1 MKVPLYIAI
10 YALLITLCSMKS
22 NNTSNKTPEK
32 KVYYK
37 LIQKHLGISI
47 SDRTSGP
54 LLWQNHQISTFPD
67 YCKLRLI
74 SSVLIHLRQGFT
86 VGLISEAGLHLR
98 GIITSRTRKSASKQA
113 IAVLIK
119 VLFAFTGFKLSV
131 KSSEHIESRENEL
144 DDSLLIEFI
153 TIQARGA
160 AYIRGLII
168 GFCCCCCL
176 QVDGPII
183 IWGGL

>member
-1 MKVPLYIAI
+1 
-10 YALLITLCSMKS
+10 MKS
-22 NNTSNKTPEK
+22 NNTSNKTPGK

-37 LIQKHLGISI
+37 LIQKNLGISI

-67 YCKLRLI
+67 YRKLRLI

-86 VGLISEAGLHLR
+86 EGLKSEAGLHLS
-98 GIITSRTRKSASKQA
+98 GITTIWTRKSASKQA

-119 VLFAFTGFKLSV
+119 VLFAFTGFKLSFI
-131 KSSEHIESRENEL
+131 SLWYIESRENEL
-144 DDSLLIEFI
+144 DDSPLIEFI

-183 IWGGL
+183 NWGGL